1 MENRGRS
8 SELLQDRQLELFR
21 RVIQEEHGTR
31 THRSVADEVGKL
43 DNSLREAFSQQFST
57 VLKEITNRD
66 DTAREL
72 EGKLEAQRQSVRQE
86 ADAQLRKQAAE
97 SEAAA
102 KASVEAV
109 QAEATA
115 AVTECERK
123 ATLEREHLTQVRTCR
138 WLQCVSH
145 SHASN
150 SSYLYLPCSVLCP
163 QSATLAFVVSNT
175 NTVLHVRYQPHRVGK
190 TCMVI
195 N

>member
-8 SELLQDRQLELFR
+8 SHMLQDRQLELFR
-21 RVIQEEHGTR
+21 QVLQEENGSR

-57 VLKEITNRD
+57 VLKEITNRI

-72 EGKLEAQRQSVRQE
+72 EVKLETQRQSLRQE

-115 AVTECERK
+115 AVTEIERK
-123 ATLEREHLTQVRTCR
+123 TALEREHLTQVFLFTVCSFLLCR
-138 WLQCVSH
+138 HQGFL
-145 SHASN
+145 
-150 SSYLYLPCSVLCP
+150 SYL
-163 QSATLAFVVSNT
+163 
-175 NTVLHVRYQPHRVGK
+175 
-190 TCMVI
+190 VI
-195 N
+195 L